1 MKESRAKPKRDFSG
15 LLTTDRRIVSHP
27 ILSFKR
33 GKRVT
38 FSFNGVLIHAYE
50 GESIAAAL
58 EANGIKELS
67 RSVERGRPRGLF
79 CAIGKC
85 ASCLMTVDGIP
96 NVRACLTP
104 VSEGMT
110 VLSQSLGRLPHLP
123 THGRPEPVVS
133 RKEADVVVLGAGP
146 AGLSAAIAIANAGM
160 QVLVIDESPRIG
172 GQLSKQTHK
181 FFGSVD
187 QYAGMRGVDIAR
199 ELEGQAN
206 SSGAEFL
213 VRSSVLSLTHGQNG
227 QFIIDLNR
235 DDELAVVETA
245 AVIVATGAS
254 ERMIP
259 FPNND
264 LPGVYG
270 AGAVQT
276 LVNIYGVRPG
286 SRVLMVGA
294 GNVGLIVS
302 YQLLQA
308 GISVIAVVE
317 SMPRINGY
325 QVHASKLRRCGVPI
339 YTSHSILKA
348 VGSNRVEGAV
358 IAPLG
363 EEGAPLEAKAREL
376 DVDTIC
382 LAVGLSPSV
391 EVLRIAEV
399 PCRMI
404 PELGGLVPLHDP
416 FMTTLV
422 DGLYVAGD
430 AAGIGEASTAIVEGK
445 IAAMS
450 AILRARGGKD
460 GETERARRAALE
472 DLHALRAGPAAQVV
486 AHGKKRVFQ
495 AFRSA
500 R

>member
-1 MKESRAKPKRDFSG
+1 MRESGSKPKRNSTSTLPLDQ
-15 LLTTDRRIVSHP
+15 RIASHP
-27 ILSFKR
+27 VLSFKR
-33 GKRVT
+33 GKKVN
-38 FSFNGVLIHAYE
+38 FSFNGIPIHAYE

-58 EANGIKELS
+58 EANGIKKLS
-67 RSVERGRPRGLF
+67 RSIDRSRPRGFF

-85 ASCLMTVDGIP
+85 ASCLMTVDGMP

-104 VSEGMT
+104 VSEGMS
-110 VLSQSLGRLPHLP
+110 VLPQSLGRLPYP
-123 THGRPEPVVS
+123 ATRGEPEPVVF
-133 RKEADVVVLGAGP
+133 KKKVDVVVLGAGP
-146 AGLSAAIAIANAGM
+146 AGLSAGITIAKAGM
-160 QVLVIDESPRIG
+160 QVLVVDESPQIG
-172 GQLSKQTHK
+172 GQLPKQTHK
-181 FFGSVD
+181 FFGA
-187 QYAGMRGVDIAR
+187 AGQQAGVRGVDIAR
-199 ELEGQAN
+199 ELERRAD
-206 SSGAEFL
+206 SSGVEFSI
-213 VRSSVLSLTHGQNG
+213 RSSVIGLTRRQNG
-227 QFIIDLNR
+227 QFVVDLNR
-235 DDELAVVETA
+235 DNRLAVVEA
-245 AVIVATGAS
+245 ATVIVATGAS

-308 GISVIAVVE
+308 DISVVAVVE
-317 SMPRINGY
+317 FMPCIGGY

-339 YTSHSILKA
+339 YTSHSILRA
-348 VGSNRVEGAV
+348 VGSDRVEGAV

-363 EEGAPLEAKAREL
+363 EEGNTLEAKAREL

-382 LAVGLSPSV
+382 LAVGLSPCA
-391 EVLRIAEV
+391 EVLRAAEV

-404 PELGGLVPLHDP
+404 PELGGFVPLHAP
-416 FMTTLV
+416 FMATLV

-430 AAGIGEASTAIVEGK
+430 AAGIGEASTAMVEGE
-445 IAAMS
+445 IAGVS
-450 AILRARGGKD
+450 AVLRARRGKD
-460 GETERARRAALE
+460 AAAERARKRALE
-472 DLHALRAGPAAQVV
+472 ELESLWSGPTARVMV
-486 AHGKKRVFQ
+486 HGKKRVFQ

>member
-1 MKESRAKPKRDFSG
+1 
-15 LLTTDRRIVSHP
+15 
-27 ILSFKR
+27 
-33 GKRVT
+33 
-38 FSFNGVLIHAYE
+38 VL
-50 GESIAAAL
+50 
-58 EANGIKELS
+58 
-67 RSVERGRPRGLF
+67 
-79 CAIGKC
+79 
-85 ASCLMTVDGIP
+85 
-96 NVRACLTP
+96 
-104 VSEGMT
+104 
-110 VLSQSLGRLPHLP
+110 
-123 THGRPEPVVS
+123 
-133 RKEADVVVLGAGP
+133 RKKADVAVLGAGP
-146 AGLSAAIAIANAGM
+146 AGLSAGIAIANAGM

-172 GQLSKQTHK
+172 GQLPKQTHK

-187 QYAGMRGVDIAR
+187 QYAGVRGVDIAR
-199 ELEGQAN
+199 ELEEQAN
-206 SSGAEFL
+206 SSGVEFSI
-213 VRSSVLSLTHGQNG
+213 RSSVLSLTRRQNG
-227 QFIIDLNR
+227 QFVVDFNR
-235 DDELAVVETA
+235 DDRLTVVETP
-245 AVIVATGAS
+245 AVIIATGAS

-308 GISVIAVVE
+308 DISVVAVVE
-317 SMPRINGY
+317 SMPRIGGY

-339 YTSHSILKA
+339 YTSHSILRA
-348 VGSNRVEGAV
+348 VDSDRVEGAV
-358 IAPLG
+358 IAPLD
-363 EEGAPLEAKAREL
+363 EEGNTLEAKAREL

-391 EVLRIAEV
+391 EVLRAAKV

-404 PELGGLVPLHDP
+404 PELGGFVPLHSP
-416 FMTTLV
+416 FMATLI

-430 AAGIGEASTAIVEGK
+430 AAGIGEASTAMVEGE
-445 IAAMS
+445 IAGMS
-450 AILRARGGKD
+450 AVLRARKGKD
-460 GETERARRAALE
+460 AAAERARKRALE
-472 DLHALRAGPAAQVV
+472 ELESLRSGPTARVI

>member
-1 MKESRAKPKRDFSG
+1 MKESRSKKDFTSP
-15 LLTTDRRIVSHP
+15 LTADQRIVSHP
-27 ILSFKR
+27 ILFFKR
-33 GKRVT
+33 GTKVS
-38 FSFNGVLIHAYE
+38 FSFNGVPIHAYE

-67 RSVERGRPRGLF
+67 RSVERGRPRGFF

-85 ASCLMTVDGIP
+85 ASCLMTVDGMP

-110 VLSQSLGRLPHLP
+110 VLSQSLGRLPHP
-123 THGRPEPVVS
+123 STRGEPESLVL
-133 RKEADVVVLGAGP
+133 RKKADVVVLGAGP
-146 AGLSAAIAIANAGM
+146 AGLSAGIAIANAGM
-160 QVLVIDESPRIG
+160 QVLVIDESPQIG
-172 GQLSKQTHK
+172 GQLPKQTHK

-187 QYAGMRGVDIAR
+187 QYAGVRGVDIAR
-199 ELEGQAN
+199 ELEEQAN
-206 SSGAEFL
+206 SSGVEFSI
-213 VRSSVLSLTHGQNG
+213 RSSVLSLTRRQNG
-227 QFIIDLNR
+227 RFVVDFNR
-235 DDELAVVETA
+235 DDRLTVVETP

-308 GISVIAVVE
+308 DISVAAVVE
-317 SMPRINGY
+317 FMPRIGGY

-339 YTSHSILKA
+339 YTSHSILMA
-348 VGSNRVEGAV
+348 VGSDRVEGAV

-363 EEGAPLEAKAREL
+363 EEGATLEAKAREL

-382 LAVGLSPSV
+382 LAVGLSPCA
-391 EVLRIAEV
+391 EVLRAAEV

-404 PELGGLVPLHDP
+404 PELGGFVPLHAP
-416 FMTTLV
+416 FMATLV

-430 AAGIGEASTAIVEGK
+430 AAGIGEASTAMVEGK

-450 AILRARGGKD
+450 AILRARSGRD
-460 GETERARRAALE
+460 VAAERARRAALE
-472 DLHALRAGPAAQVV
+472 GLHALRSGPAAQVIV
-486 AHGKKRVFQ
+486 HGKKRVFQ
-495 AFRSA
+495 AFRLA

>member
-1 MKESRAKPKRDFSG
+1 MKESRSKPKRDFTSP
-15 LLTTDRRIVSHP
+15 LTADQRIVSHP

-33 GKRVT
+33 GTKVS
-38 FSFNGVLIHAYE
+38 FSFNGVPIHAYE

-110 VLSQSLGRLPHLP
+110 VLSQSLGRLPHP
-123 THGRPEPVVS
+123 STHGEPEPLVL
-133 RKEADVVVLGAGP
+133 RKKADVVVLGAGP

-160 QVLVIDESPRIG
+160 QVLVIDESPQIG

-187 QYAGMRGVDIAR
+187 QYAGVRGVDIAR
-199 ELEGQAN
+199 ELEEQAN
-206 SSGAEFL
+206 SSGVEFSI
-213 VRSSVLSLTHGQNG
+213 RSSVLSLTRRQNG
-227 QFIIDLNR
+227 QFVMDFNR
-235 DDELAVVETA
+235 DDRLTVVETP

-308 GISVIAVVE
+308 DISVIAVVE
-317 SMPRINGY
+317 FMPRISGY

-339 YTSHSILKA
+339 YTSHSILMA
-348 VGSNRVEGAV
+348 VGSDRVEGAV

-363 EEGAPLEAKAREL
+363 EERDTLEAKAREL
-376 DVDTIC
+376 NVDTIC
-382 LAVGLSPSV
+382 LAVGLSPCA
-391 EVLRIAEV
+391 EVLRTAEV

-404 PELGGLVPLHDP
+404 PELGGLVPLHAP
-416 FMTTLV
+416 FMATLV

-430 AAGIGEASTAIVEGK
+430 AAGIGEASTAMVEGK

-450 AILRARGGKD
+450 AVLRARGGRD
-460 GETERARRAALE
+460 VATERARRATLE
-472 DLHALRAGPAAQVV
+472 GLHALRSGPAAQVI